1 MLIYLLKMLQKAL
14 LLATT
19 ALLRG
24 VLNVAVQKTM
34 STKKLMKMKKL
45 KIPIAEI
52 GRRLHQPA
60 INVISTTLG
69 KILAKKFL
77 ILQRSR
83 RGAAARIRTC
93 GKKEAQMPIHRR
105 AHP

>member
-24 VLNVAVQKTM
+24 VLNVAAVQKTM

-60 INVISTTLG
+60 INMISMALG

-83 RGAAARIRTC
+83 RGAAARMRTC
-93 GKKEAQMPIHRR
+93 GKKEAQMPIH
-105 AHP
+105 